1 MKFLPWLTGLTMA
14 VAMQATEPNSTYQ
27 EFVLIFWVGWLV
39 GWAAGRDLREPRRH
53 D

>member
-1 MKFLPWLTGLTMA
+1 MA